1 MQRTI
6 RRLAVP
12 LAGALLLAGCGSTND
27 SPEAADAEQQT
38 VASDGGA
45 GAPMDDGGDDD
56 AVDESE
62 AWPEVDDGTPPGPFT
77 PEGAVGGT
85 LNGSVY
91 TLGALEP
98 LPEDITD
105 LLAAAGYAEKDT
117 EGLRLL
123 PVHIDNSQGSET
135 EGMYSATAVT
145 EDGQQYSYDTLGS
158 FLFQVSE
165 GYAETEGAGM
175 GDPVYDALWERYEE
189 ESVEVAPTAKGDGYI
204 VVEGLE
210 DPDNAKFTYFA
221 IEPPMYG
228 EPISMAPIE

>member
-1 MQRTI
+1 MKRTI

-12 LAGALLLAGCGSTND
+12 LAGVLLLAGCGSTND
-27 SPEAADAEQQT
+27 SAKPTEAEQQT
-38 VASDGGA
+38 AASDGGA
-45 GAPMDDGGDDD
+45 AAPMDDGGD
-56 AVDESE
+56 ESD
-62 AWPEVDDGTPPGPFT
+62 AWPEVDDGTPPGPFS

-91 TLGALEP
+91 TLGAMEP

-105 LLAAAGYAEKDT
+105 LLNDAGYADEDM
-117 EGLRLL
+117 EDLRLL

-145 EDGQQYSYDTLGS
+145 EDGQQYAYDTLGR
-158 FLFQVSE
+158 FLYQVSE
-165 GYAETEGAGM
+165 GYAETENSGL
-175 GDPVYDALWERYEE
+175 GDSVYEALWDRYEE
-189 ESVEVAPTAKGDGYI
+189 ESVEVAPTAQGDGYI

-221 IEPPMYG
+221 IEPPMHG
-228 EPISMAPIE
+228 DPISMIPID